1 VVQQRN
7 LADIPGLDITLRQVT
22 RAYRQQVLAP
32 ASAIEPDM
40 RVTLPVPAWAEFA
53 FATNV
58 DAIIGAG
65 QAVTVTA
72 LQVPANERAWLDGY
86 QMQLTSGDNRVVRIQ
101 VTYPLAFGS
110 SPQVIELIELATSD
124 TDIFWPDPGGVQTIN
139 KGLPVGPILLEPLA
153 NVEMTT
159 DGTGVAS
166 TTFRVQIL
174 RRRMRLT
181 RASAP

>member
-1 VVQQRN
+1 M
-7 LADIPGLDITLRQVT
+7 LT
-22 RAYRQQVLAP
+22 R
-32 ASAIEPDM
+32 
-40 RVTLPVPAWAEFA
+40 
-53 FATNV
+53 
-58 DAIIGAG
+58 
-65 QAVTVTA
+65 AVTVTA

-86 QMQLTSGDNRVVRIQ
+86 QMQLTAGDNRVVRLQ
-101 VTYPLAFGS
+101 VTYPPGFGS
-110 SPQVIELIELATSD
+110 SPQTIELIELATSD

-139 KGLPVGPILLEPLA
+139 KGLPAGPILLEPLC

-181 RASAP
+181 RAEAPGD